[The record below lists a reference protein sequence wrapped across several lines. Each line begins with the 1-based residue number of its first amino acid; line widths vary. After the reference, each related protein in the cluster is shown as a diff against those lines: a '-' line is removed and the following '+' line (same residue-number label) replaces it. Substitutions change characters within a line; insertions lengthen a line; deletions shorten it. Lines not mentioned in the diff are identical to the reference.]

1 MVSFIDCKHLLSR
14 MLVTNPSA
22 RATLQ
27 EVMSHSWMVRGFPG
41 PPPIHLVHREPLR
54 ADDLDRQVIKG
65 MKGFEFGAE
74 EEIERR
80 LISILESEG
89 YIRAVQYWERKRNIG
104 SNLNGNGSNYSG
116 SRWGESFSNSSLAI
130 SFDSNNS
137 MKNDAN
143 APKKSRR
150 FSSFDYYRRKLFSP
164 ASSPPGTPLSH
175 SPPNSHQH
183 LAHPS
188 FSDSNREPMDPT
200 KGFHPL
206 ISMYYLSREKLE
218 RDRVYGPGQFASSQ
232 LSIHGDAA
240 NVAAANA
247 NLATPVDDASLRQQQ
262 FNSTL
267 QSPRALPLPP
277 KKDSLLP
284 SATAKVDYGIALP
297 RLPAPETLHFS
308 GMSYDNNT
316 VAPSPTSPSFN
327 HPQARARDFGLPPP
341 SPSTQARHIEIEQP
355 TVGPKRNNLP
365 RAPPASTHRRS
376 HSMSQ
381 RPTILSRGR
390 GGGMFGTGDTVN
402 EYGANNVAEMP
413 RTVGPDTSNFPER
426 LDDNHDRTNPFSSG
440 VTLVRK
446 FGSLLV
452 GRGDVRK
459 SPSGTLKRS
468 TIFGKT
474 STSPRPSTDMKSGTS
489 LPGGGDEEKASIPDD
504 GGDEKGEESAVL
516 PTASAT
522 PTPTPTP
529 ISKPISHSISQPP
542 PSIHRRAAT
551 ILDSQG
557 RGIRHERRSS
567 TGAALA
573 GSPVSTFGRHRRPST
588 GYNSISSKPLAERL
602 FSRHEP
608 AEMAEKRE
616 EEEEEVGD
624 KIVNGEETFKEE
636 DERHTTEKGFKPVFL
651 KGLFRYAFFFSLAC
665 LALKILICFFSVA
678 TTSTKA
684 PSVIKAD
691 IRRVLDRMQVQYRDI
706 KGGFEC
712 IHLPSI
718 DLTSVDISTSKGSQH
733 LQASSTGDT
742 SSMIPV
748 SSSRR
753 SIVRK
758 ASKLSFTLKRDKGKE
773 KDHSI
778 DNSKD
783 KDREAAGRPSEA
795 TVLTTPSSDSSSF
808 INVASNHTV
817 VPSQEKETVQTQTNG
832 SSVLPSVDPIP
843 SVLASPVNKTKVL
856 PPIPRDFAAPA
867 SPLPMQSPLPAQRSP
882 SPLPTG
888 EVDRDVF
895 ESMGNNSLSV
905 RFEINIVKVINW
917 LHFLLHLC

>member
-1 MVSFIDCKHLLSR
+1 

-41 PPPIHLVHREPLR
+41 PPAVHLVHREPLR
-54 ADDLDRQVIKG
+54 ADDLDRQVIRG
-65 MKGFEFGAE
+65 MKGFEFGTE
-74 EEIERR
+74 DEIERR

-104 SNLNGNGSNYSG
+104 GNLNGNGSNYSG
-116 SRWGESFSNSSLAI
+116 SRWGESFSNSSLAV

-137 MKNDAN
+137 TKNDAG

-175 SPPNSHQH
+175 SPPNSHHH

-240 NVAAANA
+240 NVAAAN
-247 NLATPVDDASLRQQQ
+247 LVTPVDEASLRQQQ
-262 FNSTL
+262 YNSTL
-267 QSPRALPLPP
+267 QSPRALPIPP
-277 KKDSLLP
+277 KKDNLLP
-284 SATAKVDYGIALP
+284 SATAKADYSMALP

-308 GMSYDNNT
+308 GMSYDNT
-316 VAPSPTSPSFN
+316 VAPSPTSPTFN
-327 HPQARARDFGLPPP
+327 HPQPRARDFGLPPP

-381 RPTILSRGR
+381 RPTVLSRGR
-390 GGGMFGTGDTVN
+390 GGMFGTGDAAI
-402 EYGANNVAEMP
+402 EYGVNNVTEMP
-413 RTVGPDTSNFPER
+413 TTVGPDTSNFPER
-426 LDDNHDRTNPFSSG
+426 LDDNHDRLNAFSSG
-440 VTLVRK
+440 ATLVRK

-468 TIFGKT
+468 TIFGKS
-474 STSPRPSTDMKSGTS
+474 STSPRASGDKSGTS
-489 LPGGGDEEKASIPDD
+489 ISGGAEEEKAPFPDD
-504 GGDEKGEESAVL
+504 GADGKDEESVVL
-516 PTASAT
+516 PTS
-522 PTPTPTP
+522 PTP
-529 ISKPISHSISQPP
+529 SKPLSHSISQPP
-542 PSIHRRAAT
+542 ANVHRRAAT

-588 GYNSISSKPLAERL
+588 GYNSISSKPFAERL

-608 AEMAEKRE
+608 ADLAEKRE
-616 EEEEEVGD
+616 EEEVGD
-624 KIVNGEETFKEE
+624 KTYDTVNGEETFREE
-636 DERHTTEKGFKPVFL
+636 DERHTSEKSFKPVFL
-651 KGLFRYAFFFSLAC
+651 KGLFRYFFF
-665 LALKILICFFSVA
+665 
-678 TTSTKA
+678 
-684 PSVIKAD
+684 
-691 IRRVLDRMQVQYRDI
+691 RRVLLFYADLGFQCCNDI
-706 KGGFEC
+706 YK
-712 IHLPSI
+712 
-718 DLTSVDISTSKGSQH
+718 
-733 LQASSTGDT
+733 
-742 SSMIPV
+742 
-748 SSSRR
+748 
-753 SIVRK
+753 
-758 ASKLSFTLKRDKGKE
+758 
-773 KDHSI
+773 
-778 DNSKD
+778 
-783 KDREAAGRPSEA
+783 
-795 TVLTTPSSDSSSF
+795 SSF
-808 INVASNHTV
+808 SD
-817 VPSQEKETVQTQTNG
+817 QG
-832 SSVLPSVDPIP
+832 
-843 SVLASPVNKTKVL
+843 
-856 PPIPRDFAAPA
+856 
-867 SPLPMQSPLPAQRSP
+867 
-882 SPLPTG
+882 
-888 EVDRDVF
+888 
-895 ESMGNNSLSV
+895 
-905 RFEINIVKVINW
+905 
-917 LHFLLHLC
+917 

>member
-1 MVSFIDCKHLLSR
+1 MESFIECKHLLSR

-41 PPPIHLVHREPLR
+41 PPAVHLVHREPLR
-54 ADDLDRQVIKG
+54 ADDLDRQVIRG
-65 MKGFEFGAE
+65 MKGFEFGTE
-74 EEIERR
+74 DEIERR

-104 SNLNGNGSNYSG
+104 GNLNGNGSNYSG

-137 MKNDAN
+137 SKHDAN

-164 ASSPPGTPLSH
+164 ASSPPGSPLSH
-175 SPPNSHQH
+175 SPPNSHHH

-240 NVAAANA
+240 NVAAAN
-247 NLATPVDDASLRQQQ
+247 LVTPVDDASLRQQQ

-267 QSPRALPLPP
+267 QSPRGLPLPP
-277 KKDSLLP
+277 KKDNLLP
-284 SATAKVDYGIALP
+284 SATAKVDYSIALP

-308 GMSYDNNT
+308 GMSYDNS
-316 VAPSPTSPSFN
+316 VAPSPTSPTFN
-327 HPQARARDFGLPPP
+327 HPQPRARDFGLPPP

-381 RPTILSRGR
+381 RPTTLSRGR
-390 GGGMFGTGDTVN
+390 GGLFGTGDTAN
-402 EYGANNVAEMP
+402 EYGVNNEMP
-413 RTVGPDTSNFPER
+413 KTVGPDTSNFPER
-426 LDDNHDRTNPFSSG
+426 LDDNHDRPNPFSSG

-474 STSPRPSTDMKSGTS
+474 STSPRPSADMKSGTS
-489 LPGGGDEEKASIPDD
+489 ISGGGDEEKGPFLDNDAD
-504 GGDEKGEESAVL
+504 GKEEESAVL
-516 PTASAT
+516 PTASAS
-522 PTPTPTP
+522 PTPT
-529 ISKPISHSISQPP
+529 SKPISYSISQP
-542 PSIHRRAAT
+542 SASVHRRAAT

-608 AEMAEKRE
+608 ADLAEKQ
-616 EEEEEVGD
+616 EEEEVGD
-624 KIVNGEETFKEE
+624 KTVNGEETFKEE

-651 KGLFRYAFFFSLAC
+651 KGLFRYVFIFGMC
-665 LALKILICFFSVA
+665 LGLFLLIWAL
-678 TTSTKA
+678 
-684 PSVIKAD
+684 
-691 IRRVLDRMQVQYRDI
+691 VLQR
-706 KGGFEC
+706 
-712 IHLPSI
+712 
-718 DLTSVDISTSKGSQH
+718 H
-733 LQASSTGDT
+733 LQKLLQL
-742 SSMIPV
+742 
-748 SSSRR
+748 SRLI
-753 SIVRK
+753 S
-758 ASKLSFTLKRDKGKE
+758 
-773 KDHSI
+773 
-778 DNSKD
+778 
-783 KDREAAGRPSEA
+783 
-795 TVLTTPSSDSSSF
+795 
-808 INVASNHTV
+808 
-817 VPSQEKETVQTQTNG
+817 
-832 SSVLPSVDPIP
+832 
-843 SVLASPVNKTKVL
+843 
-856 PPIPRDFAAPA
+856 
-867 SPLPMQSPLPAQRSP
+867 
-882 SPLPTG
+882 
-888 EVDRDVF
+888 DVF
-895 ESMGNNSLSV
+895 LTGCK
-905 RFEINIVKVINW
+905 FNIAI
-917 LHFLLHLC
+917 

>member
-1 MVSFIDCKHLLSR
+1 LESFIECKHLLSR

-41 PPPIHLVHREPLR
+41 PPAVHLVHREPLR
-54 ADDLDRQVIKG
+54 ADDLDRQVIRG
-65 MKGFEFGAE
+65 MKGFEFGTE

-80 LISILESEG
+80 LITILESEG
-89 YIRAVQYWERKRNIG
+89 YIRAVQHWERKRNIG
-104 SNLNGNGSNYSG
+104 GNLNGNSSSYSG

-130 SFDSNNS
+130 SFDSNIS
-137 MKNDAN
+137 SKNDTN

-175 SPPNSHQH
+175 SPPNSHHH

-240 NVAAANA
+240 NVAAAN
-247 NLATPVDDASLRQQQ
+247 LVTPVDDASLRQQQ
-262 FNSTL
+262 FNSVL

-277 KKDSLLP
+277 KKDNLLP
-284 SATAKVDYGIALP
+284 DATAKADYSIALP

-316 VAPSPTSPSFN
+316 VAPSPTSPAFS
-327 HPQARARDFGLPPP
+327 HPQPRARDFGLPPP

-355 TVGPKRNNLP
+355 TVGPQRNNLP

-381 RPTILSRGR
+381 RPTVMSRAR
-390 GGGMFGTGDTVN
+390 GGMFGTGDAANDYGVN
-402 EYGANNVAEMP
+402 NEMP
-413 RTVGPDTSNFPER
+413 KTVGPDTSNFPER
-426 LDDNHDRTNPFSSG
+426 LDDNHDRLHPFSSG

-446 FGSLLV
+446 FGSMLV

-459 SPSGTLKRS
+459 SPSGTLKRN

-474 STSPRPSTDMKSGTS
+474 STSPRHSTDMKSGTS
-489 LPGGGDEEKASIPDD
+489 ISGGGDEEKAPFPDTD
-504 GGDEKGEESAVL
+504 GDGKEEESAVL
-516 PTASAT
+516 PIDSGS
-522 PTPTPTP
+522 PTP
-529 ISKPISHSISQPP
+529 SKPISHSVSQP
-542 PSIHRRAAT
+542 SASVHRRAAT

-557 RGIRHERRSS
+557 RGMRHERRSS

-573 GSPVSTFGRHRRPST
+573 GSPASTFGRHRRPST
-588 GYNSISSKPLAERL
+588 GYNSISSKPLAF

-608 AEMAEKRE
+608 SDLAEKRE
-616 EEEEEVGD
+616 EEEVGD
-624 KIVNGEETFKEE
+624 KTMNGEETFKEE

-651 KGLFRYAFFFSLAC
+651 KGLFRCVCFGVCFCFFL
-665 LALKILICFFSVA
+665 LIWVFSVA

-691 IRRVLDRMQVQYRDI
+691 IRRVLDRMQVQYRDM

-718 DLTSVDISTSKGSQH
+718 DLTSIETSTNKGSHH
-733 LQASSTGDT
+733 LQASSTSGDT
-742 SSMIPV
+742 SSMIPI
-748 SSSRR
+748 SNSRR
-753 SIVRK
+753 SIVKK

-773 KDHSI
+773 KDHSF
-778 DNSKD
+778 DNNKD
-783 KDREAAGRPSEA
+783 KDREATGRPSEA

-817 VPSQEKETVQTQTNG
+817 VPSQDKETIQTQANG
-832 SSVLPSVDPIP
+832 SSVLPNVDPILP
-843 SVLASPVNKTKVL
+843 DTASPVNKAKVL
-856 PPIPRDFAAPA
+856 PPLPLDFAPA
-867 SPLPMQSPLPAQRSP
+867 SPLPVQSPLLAQQGP

-905 RFEINIVKVINW
+905 RFEINIVKVI
-917 LHFLLHLC
+917 FICICLHL